1 MKRKAPSAKVLVSR
15 SVYPCKSNSMFGIK
29 CHERYK
35 CVSLQSIVLRYEV
48 PSKNADFAIE
58 FLEHYFLQCKG
69 TFYRELV
76 K

>member
-1 MKRKAPSAKVLVSR
+1 
-15 SVYPCKSNSMFGIK
+15 MFEIK

-69 TFYRELV
+69 IFYRELV